1 MQSERYRVKARKN
14 NRLYGLESSRGGV
27 VITNT
32 QINWKKASGFAVFKL
47 EPGCTLNLDNNLKYK
62 ESIS

>member
-32 QINWKKASGFAVFKL
+32 QIN
-47 EPGCTLNLDNNLKYK
+47 
-62 ESIS
+62 